1 MTPRHSLAS
10 ALAIA
15 VALGGPA
22 IAQQFAPEEGEAPA
36 IGAFPETP
44 GEQAEPEPGT
54 GAAPEAAAPETED
67 GADEDAPAAPE
78 AAAEPPAADDEA
90 PAAADEAPAAAD
102 EAPAAAD
109 EVPPAAGEE
118 AVAPG
123 PQLPTPEV
131 YEIVRETF
139 QDWEVRC
146 APDGDD
152 CFVYQLALDEDENP
166 VAEFSLVRL
175 PAGSEAVAGATV
187 VTPLGTLLPAG
198 LVMQVND
205 GEARQYPFTF
215 CSQVGCF
222 AQLALTQETISSL
235 QRGRV
240 ARLTLASVAAPSEP
254 VELELSLMGFTAAYN
269 SIQPGE

>member
-15 VALGGPA
+15 IALGGPA
-22 IAQQFAPEEGEAPA
+22 VAQQFAPEEGEAPA
-36 IGAFPETP
+36 IGAFPDASEQ
-44 GEQAEPEPGT
+44 QAEPEADADAAPDA
-54 GAAPEAAAPETED
+54 AAPEAED

-78 AAAEPPAADDEA
+78 AAAEPPAPGEAPPAPDDAPPAADDA
-90 PAAADEAPAAAD
+90 PPAADDAPPAADEQ
-102 EAPAAAD
+102 
-109 EVPPAAGEE
+109 

-123 PQLPTPEV
+123 PQMPTPEV

-152 CFVYQLALDEDENP
+152 CFVYQLALDQDDNP

-222 AQLALTQETISSL
+222 AQLALTQESVSAL

-269 SIQPGE
+269 SLQPGD

>member
-22 IAQQFAPEEGEAPA
+22 VAQQFAPEEGEAPA

-44 GEQAEPEPGT
+44 GEQAEPEPDT
-54 GAAPEAAAPETED
+54 DAAPEAAAPEAED
-67 GADEDAPAAPE
+67 GADEDPAAPE